1 MDNKRKLSN
10 MLLRVA
16 TELEANYGLTGD
28 IMVPEMP
35 APLPIATPDFIR
47 DQTGPHGQGAG
58 PGKGQGCGQVME
70 MEGDSEIYE
79 LQSRVI
85 NVLNNY
91 GVVWEQPL
99 VEELVGLIEQHEVE
113 EFPEHLE
120 EPLSHLEGKPAEAET
135 LCPICGGEVCSCA

>member
-1 MDNKRKLSN
+1 MDKKKLSN

-16 TELEANYGLTGD
+16 TELEVDYGILAPD
-28 IMVPEMP
+28 MP
-35 APLPIATPDFIR
+35 APAPVMAPDFIR

-58 PGKGQGCGQVME
+58 PGKGQGCGRAME
-70 MEGDSEIYE
+70 TEDNAEIYE
-79 LQSRVI
+79 LQTRVI
-85 NVLNNY
+85 NVLNKY

-120 EPLSHLEGKPAEAET
+120 EEPLSHLEGKPVET
-135 LCPICGGEVCSCA
+135 IYPNRERSL